1 MLLVPTKVIICCCNT
16 LYHAQLESGDDMMMR
31 CCWLLSVP
39 ILYSHMTLVSRPLT
53 LNIGLWLLG
62 YQSAVIDSTQ
72 IITIM
77 IIILIVLLLTS
88 MYLGKYYDFIHKYY
102 LKDFPF
108 SFIIRK
114 LSSNTECLL
123 VCRQEAM
130 SMRLTGLD
138 DFRLH
143 SPSIDFLLLVMFN
156 HFLAMLYKLKTFKIY
171 NSLLERE
178 KIILSCR

>member
-1 MLLVPTKVIICCCNT
+1 MQCNVAGAYKGDYLLLQHPVSRSIRKWRWYDDEVLLVTQCSHTVLSHDSCITTPDTKHWLVII
-16 LYHAQLESGDDMMMR
+16 R
-31 CCWLLSVP
+31 
-39 ILYSHMTLVSRPLT
+39 I
-53 LNIGLWLLG
+53 
-62 YQSAVIDSTQ
+62 STQ

-114 LSSNTECLL
+114 LSSSTECLL

-171 NSLLERE
+171 ISLM
-178 KIILSCR
+178 